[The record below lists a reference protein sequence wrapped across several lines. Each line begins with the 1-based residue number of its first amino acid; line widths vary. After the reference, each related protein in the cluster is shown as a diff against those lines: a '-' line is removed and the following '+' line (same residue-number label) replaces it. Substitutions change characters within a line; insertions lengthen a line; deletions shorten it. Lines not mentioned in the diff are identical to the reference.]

1 MTKVGIELQ
10 KTTVTN
16 TRRSQEC
23 ARMMFDLAQACI
35 GWRKIPSENDVD
47 CYGNADDDDLRFES
61 TLLPTLPMLTG
72 RGG

>member
-47 CYGNADDDDLRFES
+47 CYGDADDDDLS
-61 TLLPTLPMLTG
+61 VSQPYCPHLPC
-72 RGG
+72 